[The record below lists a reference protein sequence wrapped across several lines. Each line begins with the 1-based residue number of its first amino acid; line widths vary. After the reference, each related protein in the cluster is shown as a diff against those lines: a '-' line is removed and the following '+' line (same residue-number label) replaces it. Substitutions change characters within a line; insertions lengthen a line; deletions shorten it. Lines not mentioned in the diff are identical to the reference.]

1 MILMAPQS
9 ATPGDGERRA
19 FVEKVIQF
27 RSGLAPS
34 EQQMLDAVLGRAVAG
49 GSEDVQGYGLL
60 DSAQGLGDK
69 IVAFLEEWAT
79 QTVPLDEDGRPLMY
93 GTPGL

>member
-1 MILMAPQS
+1 MAPQS
-9 ATPGDGERRA
+9 ATPSEAERRA
-19 FVEKVIQF
+19 FVEKMIQF

-34 EQQMLDAVLGRAVAG
+34 EQHMLDAVLGRAVGA
-49 GSEDVQGYGLL
+49 SQDVQGYGLL
-60 DSAQGLGDK
+60 ESAQGLGDA

-79 QTVPLDEDGRPLMY
+79 QTVPLDEDGRPLIY